1 MHGNRGI
8 QSRTWNL
15 VGLTRAALGPLRR
28 HLTALYK
35 LLGAVLS
42 ASGFAI
48 PSTPDNRQCQ
58 TIMDLT
64 QMDVKNQDFHMPL
77 RRLEENERK
86 LNEVTARL
94 KETHDPDE
102 RRDLLTKM
110 RLLIAEMDRLVD
122 EIAELPDWS
131 K

>member
-1 MHGNRGI
+1 
-8 QSRTWNL
+8 
-15 VGLTRAALGPLRR
+15 
-28 HLTALYK
+28 
-35 LLGAVLS
+35 
-42 ASGFAI
+42 
-48 PSTPDNRQCQ
+48 
-58 TIMDLT
+58 
-64 QMDVKNQDFHMPL
+64 MPL